1 MPSELLD
8 HLVGKTL
15 NNRFRVLR
23 RLGAGGMG
31 TVFEAADLANGSAV
45 AIKVLHRAGNN
56 ETSMKRFR
64 REALTAARLGRPHAV
79 EIFDIG
85 ELDTGEPFFVMEKL
99 AGETLRRRMM
109 RERRLPPMMD
119 VVSIFV
125 QLLSVLE
132 AVHAQGIIHRDIK
145 PENIF
150 LLDGKTGDVNEVTA
164 KLIDFGVA
172 KLMEG
177 EDDREDHGRD
187 SSHSLTNL
195 TETGVVVGTVGYV
208 SPEQISS
215 PRDIDERADL
225 WACGVALYE
234 TLTGHRPFH
243 GKTVVQVMLDIV
255 NRKPV
260 PPRQLR
266 PHIPADLDAIVLTAL
281 KKRPDER
288 YPSAHAFRRAL
299 IDSSIR
305 YRKTEPRRTMTTRPP
320 PPPMPEPIAA
330 LHAEQTSE
338 TSLKLPVFK
347 LPTDIADM
355 VALIEESD
363 TDEDPTR

>member
-1 MPSELLD
+1 MPSDHLG

-15 NNRFRVLR
+15 NDRYRVLR
-23 RLGAGGMG
+23 RLGEGGMG
-31 TVFEAADLANGSAV
+31 AVFEAADLASGSAV
-45 AIKVLHRAGNN
+45 AIKVLHRSTNN
-56 ETSMKRFR
+56 PTALKRFQ

-79 EIFDIG
+79 EIFEVG

-99 AGETLRRRMM
+99 TGETLRRRMM
-109 RERRLPPMMD
+109 RERRLPPMAD
-119 VVSIFV
+119 VVSICV
-125 QLLSVLE
+125 QVLSVLE
-132 AVHAQGIIHRDIK
+132 AVHAQGMIHRDIK

-150 LLDGKTGDVNEVTA
+150 LLDSKSGDVNDVTA

-172 KLMEG
+172 KLLEG
-177 EDDREDHGRD
+177 DEDSGDHPHYLG
-187 SSHSLTNL
+187 HTGTNL

-225 WACGVALYE
+225 WACGVVAYE

-243 GKTVVQVMLDIV
+243 GKTPVQIMLDIV

-266 PHIPADLDAIVLTAL
+266 PHIPVELEAIVLTAL

-288 YPSAHAFRRAL
+288 YPNAQAFRRTL
-299 IDSSIR
+299 IDFSIR
-305 YRKTEPRRTMTTRPP
+305 FRKTEPRRTMTTRPP
-320 PPPMPEPIAA
+320 PPPEPIPA
-330 LHAEQTSE
+330 LQAELSSE
-338 TSLKLPVFK
+338 NSLKLPVFK
-347 LPTDIADM
+347 LPSDIVEM
-355 VALIEESD
+355 VSRMDESD
-363 TDEDPTR
+363 TDDESTR

>member
-1 MPSELLD
+1 MPSDHLG

-15 NNRFRVLR
+15 NDRYRVLR
-23 RLGAGGMG
+23 RLGEGGMG
-31 TVFEAADLANGSAV
+31 AVFEAADLTSGSAV
-45 AIKVLHRAGNN
+45 AVKVLHRAISSP
-56 ETSMKRFR
+56 TALKRFQ

-79 EIFDIG
+79 EIFDVG
-85 ELDTGEPFFVMEKL
+85 ELGSGEPFFVMEKL
-99 AGETLRRRMM
+99 TGETLRRRMM
-109 RERRLPPMMD
+109 RERRLPPMAD
-119 VVSIFV
+119 VVSITV
-125 QLLSVLE
+125 QVLSVLE

-150 LLDGKTGDVNEVTA
+150 LLDGTNGVQEVTA

-172 KLMEG
+172 KLLEG
-177 EDDREDHGRD
+177 DEDSGDHPQYFGYTA
-187 SSHSLTNL
+187 TNL
-195 TETGVVVGTVGYV
+195 TETGVVVGTVGYL

-225 WACGVALYE
+225 WACGVVVYE

-243 GKTVVQVMLDIV
+243 GKTPVQIMLDIV

-266 PHIPADLDAIVLTAL
+266 PHIPVELEAIVLTAL
-281 KKRPDER
+281 KKRPAER
-288 YPSAHAFRRAL
+288 YPNAQAFRRAL
-299 IDSSIR
+299 IDFSIR

-320 PPPMPEPIAA
+320 PPRPPEPIPAFQ
-330 LHAEQTSE
+330 AELSSE

-347 LPTDIADM
+347 LPADIAEM
-355 VALIEESD
+355 VSLMEESD
-363 TDEDPTR
+363 TDDESTR